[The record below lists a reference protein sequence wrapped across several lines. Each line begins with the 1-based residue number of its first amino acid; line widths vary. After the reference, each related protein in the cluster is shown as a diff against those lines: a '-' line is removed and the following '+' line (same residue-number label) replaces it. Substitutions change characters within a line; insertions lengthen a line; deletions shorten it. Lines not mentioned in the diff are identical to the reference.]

1 MREHKFR
8 RLLKMECCKAMSS
21 PFFLAVLAAGML
33 FAVLAAL
40 YNIGAY
46 RTWMDNVRIT
56 GGNPMQQAASLYN
69 HWIGGE
75 AQSLGYTLFYTLL
88 PLLAVFPYRWS
99 YCTERKAGYTRMVVI
114 RGGKRQ
120 YFLAKY
126 IAAFLSGGAAV
137 LLPLLINLAATAC
150 FVPAVKPFVSYMLY
164 YGMAH
169 GSMWSGL
176 YYEHPLVFVLLYLLL
191 DFLFAGLFA
200 VTALGLSVY
209 VRNQAAAV
217 LLPYLGV
224 LCLHY
229 ARTLLYYRVYIEISP
244 LHFLH
249 ASCVENSVSW
259 AVVLAEGVIL
269 FLFSAGSMWK
279 AGAVDEVW

>member
-1 MREHKFR
+1 
-8 RLLKMECCKAMSS
+8 
-21 PFFLAVLAAGML
+21 
-33 FAVLAAL
+33 
-40 YNIGAY
+40 
-46 RTWMDNVRIT
+46 
-56 GGNPMQQAASLYN
+56 
-69 HWIGGE
+69 
-75 AQSLGYTLFYTLL
+75 
-88 PLLAVFPYRWS
+88 
-99 YCTERKAGYTRMVVI
+99 
-114 RGGKRQ
+114 
-120 YFLAKY
+120 
-126 IAAFLSGGAAV
+126 
-137 LLPLLINLAATAC
+137 
-150 FVPAVKPFVSYMLY
+150 
-164 YGMAH
+164 MAH
-169 GSMWSGL
+169 GSVWSGL

>member
-1 MREHKFR
+1 
-8 RLLKMECCKAMSS
+8 
-21 PFFLAVLAAGML
+21 
-33 FAVLAAL
+33 
-40 YNIGAY
+40 
-46 RTWMDNVRIT
+46 
-56 GGNPMQQAASLYN
+56 
-69 HWIGGE
+69 
-75 AQSLGYTLFYTLL
+75 
-88 PLLAVFPYRWS
+88 
-99 YCTERKAGYTRMVVI
+99 
-114 RGGKRQ
+114 
-120 YFLAKY
+120 
-126 IAAFLSGGAAV
+126 
-137 LLPLLINLAATAC
+137 
-150 FVPAVKPFVSYMLY
+150 MLY